1 MKPAVSRLEEEFKDR
16 VEFMMVD
23 IDASDSVDAKRK
35 YRFVGQP
42 QFVVLK
48 PDGEILVSRNGYQDF
63 ERLRADLNQALATP

>member
-1 MKPAVSRLEEEFKDR
+1 MKPAVSKLEEEFKNR
-16 VEFMMVD
+16 VEFMMIN
-23 IDASDSVDAKRK
+23 IDASDSADAKLK
-35 YRFVGQP
+35 YRFIGQP